1 MSSDNSLNLSVLSPT
16 PGSKHRRKR
25 LGIGEGSGN
34 GKTCGKGHKGHRA
47 RSGYKST
54 PGFEGGQMSLHRRLP
69 KIGFTSRKKVNR
81 ENVFSLVS
89 IEKIN
94 ELLSEVKDGV
104 FSLEVLTSRGLV
116 KSKSPKVKVLG
127 NEAVNGKVT
136 LEVHAISK
144 AARESIEKAGGVI
157 QIVSR

>member
-1 MSSDNSLNLSVLSPT
+1 MSTDKQLNLSALAPT

-69 KIGFTSRKKVNR
+69 KVGFTSRKKVMG
-81 ENVFSLVS
+81 ENVYS
-89 IEKIN
+89 ILSISKIN
-94 ELLSEVKDGV
+94 DLLEEIQDGV
-104 FSLEVLTSRGLV
+104 ISLEVLKSRGLL
-116 KSKSPKVKVLG
+116 KSGAPRVKVLG
-127 NEAVNGKVT
+127 NEALNKKVT

-144 AARESIEKAGGVI
+144 GARESVEKAGGVI
-157 QIVSR
+157 QLVS